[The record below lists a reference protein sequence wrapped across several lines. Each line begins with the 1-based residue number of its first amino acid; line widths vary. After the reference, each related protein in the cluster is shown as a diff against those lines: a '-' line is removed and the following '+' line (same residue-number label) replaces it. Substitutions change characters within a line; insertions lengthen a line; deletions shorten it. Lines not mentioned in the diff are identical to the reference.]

1 MHDDGTQQVSTHDE
15 QSSSSHIP
23 ILARAIKDQRA
34 ILFVGAG
41 VSMDLGL
48 PSWRSLTE
56 RMADELGL
64 DRALIR
70 APDVT
75 YQTVAEYYRLK
86 RKDIRSLSHWLQ
98 ADWDLCLDKVKASEI
113 HKLIVSLNF
122 PIIYTT
128 NFDSNLEAAFELH
141 GRSYLKVITPHDL
154 ARASGAET
162 QIVKFHGDFDDPD
175 SLVLAESD
183 HFERLSFDSPLDVK
197 FRSDALGRTV
207 LFIGYSMSDM
217 NIRLLIYRL
226 WRTWAESG
234 REQDRPPSF
243 IFMSCPNPIQDAVL
257 CHWGINVIGDHQ
269 ENPGLALRTF
279 LRSLKQ
285 EIDKAER

>member
-1 MHDDGTQQVSTHDE
+1 MLEDDRHRIDAQDARPPPNHVK
-15 QSSSSHIP
+15 
-23 ILARAIKDQRA
+23 ILARAIRDQRA

-48 PSWRSLTE
+48 PSWQSLTE

-64 DRALIR
+64 DRELIR
-70 APDVT
+70 ASDVT

-86 RKDIRSLSHWLQ
+86 RKDVRSLSRWLQ

-113 HKLIVSLNF
+113 HQLIVSLDF

-141 GRSYLKVITPHDL
+141 GRSYLKVTTPHDL

-243 IFMSCPNPIQDAVL
+243 IFMSCPNPIQEAVL
-257 CHWGINVIGDHQ
+257 CHWGIKVIGDDH
-269 ENPGLALRTF
+269 EEPGLALRTF
-279 LRSLKQ
+279 LQSLNR
-285 EIDKAER
+285 EVDKAGR